1 MGQNF
6 NVVFEAG
13 LGYMGPCRKNN
24 GRMKKP
30 VLEIPVWNAL
40 YKKVSLHGGL
50 WNTERRTPAMGVG
63 ILSSE
68 APPEAQGW
76 ATPMVIKADSTPVRA
91 TQWERAT
98 AVSTPNVPAA
108 GRTQLLS

>member
-1 MGQNF
+1 MRTRQLIIAFIRVMGQNF

-40 YKKVSLHGGL
+40 YKKVRSVVVLFYK
-50 WNTERRTPAMGVG
+50 EEEQEE
-63 ILSSE
+63 E
-68 APPEAQGW
+68 A
-76 ATPMVIKADSTPVRA
+76 
-91 TQWERAT
+91 WE
-98 AVSTPNVPAA
+98 VE
-108 GRTQLLS
+108 

>member
-1 MGQNF
+1 MRTRQLIIAFIRVMGQNF

-40 YKKVSLHGGL
+40 YKKVREGRIEENSSPSSRQ
-50 WNTERRTPAMGVG
+50 EPARESM
-63 ILSSE
+63 SF
-68 APPEAQGW
+68 
-76 ATPMVIKADSTPVRA
+76 
-91 TQWERAT
+91 
-98 AVSTPNVPAA
+98 
-108 GRTQLLS
+108 